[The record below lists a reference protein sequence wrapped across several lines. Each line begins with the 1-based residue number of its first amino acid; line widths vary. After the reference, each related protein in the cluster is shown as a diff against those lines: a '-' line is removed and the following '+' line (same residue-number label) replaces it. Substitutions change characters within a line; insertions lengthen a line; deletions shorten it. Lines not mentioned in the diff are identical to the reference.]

1 MLTMYFSKL
10 VFIIFSAAAAIVQL
24 NTNLLE
30 ENNKFCVACVSDKH
44 LARRALS
51 KNRSLS
57 ILLYFPPFFAFFFK
71 IRKGSSKTN
80 DRMKYVNNLGGLRF
94 HHQIPYFIYQLCY
107 F

>member
-10 VFIIFSAAAAIVQL
+10 VFIIFSAGAAAIVQL

-30 ENNKFCVACVSDKH
+30 ENNKFCAACVSDKH

-57 ILLYFPPFFAFFFK
+57 ILLYFPPFFAFF
-71 IRKGSSKTN
+71 SKFE
-80 DRMKYVNNLGGLRF
+80 RVRPKPMIG
-94 HHQIPYFIYQLCY
+94 
-107 F
+107 